1 MLYVQKYGGTSLG
14 DAGKIQVAARRAA
27 DLSRQGYKVV
37 LVVSAQGNTTDK
49 MLSQAAKVN
58 RRGAA
63 RELDAYL
70 SAGEQMSAALTAMAL
85 GALGCP
91 AVSLTGPQ
99 AGIYT
104 DGIHGNARIL
114 DVDTS
119 RIRRELNEGKIV
131 VVAGFQGLGPT
142 GDVTTLGRGGSDI
155 TAVALAAWLR
165 ADKCQ
170 IFTDVDGIYDRDP
183 NIYPDARRFGRIG
196 YEKMLSLAR
205 NGAQV
210 LHDRSVELARD
221 RRITVEVLSAS
232 TGEPGTLV
240 CNLE

>member
-1 MLYVQKYGGTSLG
+1 
-14 DAGKIQVAARRAA
+14 
-27 DLSRQGYKVV
+27 
-37 LVVSAQGNTTDK
+37 
-49 MLSQAAKVN
+49 
-58 RRGAA
+58 
-63 RELDAYL
+63 
-70 SAGEQMSAALTAMAL
+70 MSAALTAMAL

-104 DGIHGNARIL
+104 DGVHGNARIL

-183 NIYPDARRFGRIG
+183 NIYPDVRRFGRIG

>member
-49 MLSQAAKVN
+49 MLAQAAKVN
-58 RRGAA
+58 RRSAA

-104 DGIHGNARIL
+104 DGVHGNARIL